1 MSVHKTDIDKK
12 LHVATGKKK
21 DNKPVAIK
29 LYPAER
35 YSSRKCLTTDVMTP
49 SPNELALVNGSQIKY
64 FLENRSIQN
73 IESVCFRFQIRME
86 DADDVL
92 TPMSKFAKS

>member
-12 LHVATGKKK
+12 LHVSTGKKK

-29 LYPAER
+29 HYQSER

-49 SPNELALVNGSQIKY
+49 SPNELALVNQTQIKY

-73 IESVCFRFQIRME
+73 IESVCFRF
-86 DADDVL
+86 
-92 TPMSKFAKS
+92 